1 MVRSRSTRLVA
12 LTAGLAAFIPVVP
25 AHAGSG
31 APAVDPPI
39 VGVPIMRT
47 QIALGHAGDAIDA
60 GNGAEAVGP
69 LRASRR
75 YLIRSYKGAKYL
87 IVNAPPPPAGDGSAN
102 PQTFIRL
109 AKRAVRAS
117 RRGGSTGWIGAR
129 SSGAEG
135 TGPACA
141 DAPTATFDVFTSQF
155 NAATA
160 AVGMAPDVKGNL
172 LKRVQTTLNTAVI
185 LRNRLVKFVHTNAPP
200 PPVEEG
206 RVRARTADAPAD
218 PYGAMM
224 LGLNVLIDAELQQ
237 LQATADD
244 TSIPQA
250 SRDSLTKAIAADKQI
265 EGLVNQYWPPVVGDG

>member
-1 MVRSRSTRLVA
+1 
-12 LTAGLAAFIPVVP
+12 
-25 AHAGSG
+25 
-31 APAVDPPI
+31 
-39 VGVPIMRT
+39 
-47 QIALGHAGDAIDA
+47 
-60 GNGAEAVGP
+60 
-69 LRASRR
+69 
-75 YLIRSYKGAKYL
+75 
-87 IVNAPPPPAGDGSAN
+87 
-102 PQTFIRL
+102 
-109 AKRAVRAS
+109 
-117 RRGGSTGWIGAR
+117 
-129 SSGAEG
+129 
-135 TGPACA
+135 
-141 DAPTATFDVFTSQF
+141 
-155 NAATA
+155 
-160 AVGMAPDVKGNL
+160 MAPDVKGNL